1 MKGLK
6 IERIRS
12 LKQLLRWRGEVLKE
26 VFGTKADAEL
36 LKANARYYDFH
47 EADGSHVALEA
58 KLPSNIEGEYQ
69 SVGCGGIC
77 FSEELPTPSNPTGR
91 CAHIMNVYVRKSFR
105 NSGVGGHLLRALVD
119 LAKFR
124 GCGKIMLETTD
135 ETRNFYHELGFK
147 ETESVLFFP
156 NK

>member
-26 VFGTKADAEL
+26 VFGSKVDSDL

-47 EADGSHVALEA
+47 EADGSHIALEA
-58 KLPSNIEGEYQ
+58 KLPDENNEYH

-77 FSEELPTPSNPTGR
+77 FSEELPNPSNPSGR
-91 CAHIMNVYVRKSFR
+91 CAHIMNVYVRKQFR
-105 NSGVGGHLLRALVD
+105 HSGVGGDILRALLD
-119 LAKFR
+119 IAKFR

-135 ETRNFYHELGFK
+135 ETRNFYHALGFR
-147 ETESVLFFP
+147 ETESVLFYP
-156 NK
+156 GK